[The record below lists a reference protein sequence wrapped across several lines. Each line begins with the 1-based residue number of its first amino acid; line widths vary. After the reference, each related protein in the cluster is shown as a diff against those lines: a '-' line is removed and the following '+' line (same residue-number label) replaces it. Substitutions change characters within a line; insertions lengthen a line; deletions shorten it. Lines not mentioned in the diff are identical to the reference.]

1 MIRVSDANPDTIDEL
16 FSLLGES
23 EDQFNLFTISED
35 ESIKLRGSTS
45 AIELDY
51 IQITVYTCQQA

>member
-1 MIRVSDANPDTIDEL
+1 MSDANPDTIDEL
-16 FSLLGES
+16 FSLLGEG